1 MAQAAAAAMMRDLV
15 ANERA
20 KIEVRLTPRAS
31 RDEIVG
37 YRDGVLVCRV
47 SAPPVDDRANAA
59 LLKLV
64 AKRLGVAPS
73 RVRIER
79 GRRGRN
85 KLLSVEGVADQL
97 VRSALEPPGCTR
109 PDS

>member
-1 MAQAAAAAMMRDLV
+1 MIRSLV

-37 YRDGVLVCRV
+37 YCEGVLVCKV
-47 SAPPVDDRANAA
+47 TAPPVDDRANDA
-59 LLKLV
+59 LRKLL
-64 AKRLGVAPS
+64 AKALGVAPS

-79 GRRGRN
+79 GGRGRT
-85 KLLSVEGVADQL
+85 KLLSVEGA
-97 VRSALEPPGCTR
+97 SAEALRKLGA
-109 PDS
+109 